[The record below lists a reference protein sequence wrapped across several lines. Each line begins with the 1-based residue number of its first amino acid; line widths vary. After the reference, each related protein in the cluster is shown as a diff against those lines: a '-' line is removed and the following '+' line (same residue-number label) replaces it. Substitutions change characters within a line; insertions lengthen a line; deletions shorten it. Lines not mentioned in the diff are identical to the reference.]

1 MKKER
6 IITLAASLMLL
17 TACSEYIGEDTPDGR
32 IPVNLGYTTLT
43 AEETTRTAA
52 ATDINDANI
61 ATGDKITVQIKNN
74 GAAASTY
81 TGYTYTA
88 AAAGAMTPPSS
99 KPYYPTGSTNIDILA
114 YYPYNAAANFD
125 VAADQTSDANYKASD
140 LMVATKTNQA
150 KTTETVALAFQHQM
164 AKLVVTATAGDGV
177 SEINTITLKQVKRR
191 VSFTNTTG
199 AVGTATSISGTD
211 VTLFKEGTA
220 NTGTGAALIP
230 GQTITGDLIEIA
242 TDQGTATYSVP
253 SGKTFNANTKY
264 TINITV
270 NRTAVGSTVSISNWG
285 EGGSATITAGGGD
298 FTMGSIDTQTYNDG
312 TALTPEPTVSYG
324 GNELTKDTHYTLQY
338 VNNTNAGTAA
348 VYAIGK
354 GTYVGKVGVK
364 EFTINKAD
372 CTVDLSTTSLTI
384 DPNGTGTFTV
394 TLPATCNGS
403 ITATSNNTSKATT
416 SVSQSGNTATVTV
429 THVAAGSATITV
441 TVGES
446 TNYNAYTATNKT
458 VSVTCTDDPGIPL
471 SSATS
476 SHVGKVIGANG
487 KIYDNVTAATSA
499 GSTTAVAMIAYVG
512 DLNNENGDGAYSSTY
527 NHGLAIALADV
538 INTSGDPQTSTSS
551 TSMFWTSAGT
561 ACSAYKGS
569 RPSASSDWFLPSAY
583 QWERMLKA
591 CGSSAGYV
599 AYSSQSFPTGTN
611 GFGYGNFRTKLKA
624 CGSNAQG
631 VYDVQSADYWSSTVR
646 SSDTDQAWAY
656 NFNYS
661 RFNYYAKASSS
672 RVRAVFAF

>member
-6 IITLAASLMLL
+6 IITLATSLMLL

-43 AEETTRTAA
+43 AEEATRTAA

-81 TGYTYTA
+81 TSYTYTA
-88 AAAGAMTPPSS
+88 AAAGAMTPPST

-125 VAADQTSDANYKASD
+125 VAADQTTDANYKASD

-177 SEINTITLKQVKRR
+177 SKINTITLKQVKRR
-191 VSFTNTTG
+191 VTFTNTTG

-211 VTLFKEGTA
+211 VTLFKDGSED
-220 NTGTGAALIP
+220 TGTGAALIP
-230 GQTITGDLIEIA
+230 GQTITGNLIEIA

-253 SGKTFNANTKY
+253 SGKTFTANTKY
-264 TINITV
+264 TISITV
-270 NRTAVGSTVSISNWG
+270 NRTAVGTTNSITWGSSASLTV
-285 EGGSATITAGGGD
+285 TAGGGD
-298 FTMGSIDTQTYNDG
+298 FTISDIAAQTYNG
-312 TALTPEPTVSYG
+312 SAKTPTPTVSY
-324 GNELTKDTHYTLQY
+324 NRTTLTKDTHYTLQY
-338 VNNTNAGTAA
+338 VNNTNTGTAA

-354 GTYVGKVGVK
+354 GSYVGKVGVK

-372 CTVDLSTTSLTI
+372 CTVDLSTTSLI
-384 DPNGTGTFTV
+384 IYPNGTGTFTV
-394 TLPATCNGS
+394 TLPTGCTGT
-403 ITATSNNTSKATT
+403 ITATSSNTSKATT

-429 THVAAGSATITV
+429 THVAVGSATITV
-441 TVGES
+441 TVAES
-446 TNYNAYTATNKT
+446 DNYKAYTANDKT
-458 VSVTCTDDPGIPL
+458 VSVTCSADPGIPL

-487 KIYDNVTAATSA
+487 KIYDNVTATTSA
-499 GSTTAVAMIAYVG
+499 GSTTAVAMIVYVG
-512 DLNNENGDGAYSSTY
+512 NQNNANGDGAYSSAY

-551 TSMFWTSAGT
+551 TTMNWANAGT
-561 ACSAYKGS
+561 ACSAYTGS

-583 QWERMLKA
+583 QWERMLIA
-591 CGSSAGYV
+591 CGSSATYV
-599 AYSSQSFPTGTN
+599 AYDSQSFAENSG
-611 GFGYGNFRTKLKA
+611 GFGYGNFRTLLTN
-624 CGSNAQG
+624 CGTNEQG
-631 VYDVQSADYWSSTVR
+631 VYDVQSDYYWSSTVYYKNISYGWFYNVSNR
-646 SSDTDQAWAY
+646 S
-656 NFNYS
+656 FNW
-661 RFNYYAKASSS
+661 RDRGLKYY
-672 RVRAVFAF
+672 VRAVFAF